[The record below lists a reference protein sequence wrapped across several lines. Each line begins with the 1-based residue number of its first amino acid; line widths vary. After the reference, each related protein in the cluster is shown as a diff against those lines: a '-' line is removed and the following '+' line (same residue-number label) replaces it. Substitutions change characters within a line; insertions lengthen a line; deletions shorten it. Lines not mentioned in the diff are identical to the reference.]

1 MKISKNLKKSVTP
14 IIAVIM
20 LLLITLS
27 LAGMAMMIF
36 TQIGKSSQVQL
47 QRQLSEMN
55 IKGDIYNAK
64 ADPNSYNFSFY
75 IINYANIKL
84 PIDNKNSE
92 IRLNVGGVIYECK
105 FDASSPDNTNKC
117 VCRITNKGTAQ
128 GASENDYQTGL
139 YPGNRYEITCDID
152 QSIGEFSVT
161 KSYTVQWIYLGEGGE
176 RLLDEEPIEVG
187 KPS

>member
-1 MKISKNLKKSVTP
+1 MKNYRNLKKAVTP

-75 IINYANIKL
+75 MINYANVKL
-84 PIDNKNSE
+84 PVDNENSE
-92 IRLNVGGVIYECK
+92 IRLNVGGIIYKCR
-105 FDASSPDNTNKC
+105 FDTTSPDAVNKC
-117 VCRITNKGTAQ
+117 VCKISDKGNAQ

-139 YPGNRYEITCDID
+139 YPGNKYEITCDVD
-152 QSIGEFSVT
+152 QSVGKFSIT
-161 KSYTVQWIYLGEGGE
+161 KSYTVQWVYLGEGGE
-176 RLLDEEPIEVG
+176 RILDEEPIEVG
-187 KPS
+187 KT